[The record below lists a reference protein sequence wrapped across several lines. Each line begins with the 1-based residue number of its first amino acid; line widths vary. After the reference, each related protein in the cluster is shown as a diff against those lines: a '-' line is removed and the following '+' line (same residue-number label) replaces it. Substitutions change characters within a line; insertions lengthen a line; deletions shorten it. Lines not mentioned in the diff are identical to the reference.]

1 MFVIQNSLGVDVR
14 SFIGLIGCS
23 KNSRYLGVFSYIGM
37 AGLTVLTTRS
47 QLIDVNMT
55 VQLVATFTNTAGV
68 PTNTDALPSIS
79 IVSPSGLVV
88 VMPTTAGVMQLD
100 VGKYQFDFLVPFN
113 GPYGV
118 WNDVWTGTINGAL
131 VQNSFE
137 FVVVNTDVPRV
148 VNSDGYVHLGD
159 DPGFNY
165 SQVAILNINKLLKTL
180 KARLNSAGLSKST
193 DSFGNVIFVNCD
205 IFSIDM
211 LVSFLANALSD
222 FNQIPFFTFFTFND
236 TLIIDQFHDIIV
248 EGATLMALASQAL
261 IERGREFSITDSS
274 INFTPPLVSE
284 MLQTEWSTQLTQ
296 YYEKLKYIKNSM
308 RPSPHGLGTFSV
320 LGAGRNPAFTR
331 LRHLRQ
337 RQLI

>member
-1 MFVIQNSLGVDVR
+1 MD
-14 SFIGLIGCS
+14 
-23 KNSRYLGVFSYIGM
+23 M
-37 AGLTVLTTRS
+37 AGLTILTTRS

-88 VMPTTAGVMQLD
+88 VLPTTAGVMQLD

-118 WNDVWTGTINGAL
+118 WNDVWTGTINGAM

-137 FVVVNTDVPRV
+137 FIVVATQVPRV

-165 SQVAILNINKLLKTL
+165 SQVAILNINKLLKVL

-193 DSFGNVIFVNCD
+193 DQFGNVIYVNCD

-211 LVSFLANALSD
+211 LVTFLANALSD
-222 FNQIPFFTFFTFND
+222 FNQVPFFTFFTFND
-236 TLIIDQFHDIIV
+236 TLIIDQFLDIIV

-261 IERGREFSITDSS
+261 IERGREFAIVDSS
-274 INFTPPLVSE
+274 ISFQPPTVSE
-284 MLQTEWSTQLTQ
+284 LMMTEYNSLLTQ

-308 RPSPHGLGTFSV
+308 RPSPKGMGIATALNS
-320 LGAGRNPAFTR
+320 GRNPAISR

-337 RQLI
+337 RQII

>member
-1 MFVIQNSLGVDVR
+1 
-14 SFIGLIGCS
+14 
-23 KNSRYLGVFSYIGM
+23 M
-37 AGLTVLTTRS
+37 AGLTILTTRS

-55 VQLVATFTNTAGV
+55 VQLVATFTNRAGV

-88 VMPTTAGVMQLD
+88 LTQTTAGVMQLD
-100 VGKYQFDFLVPFN
+100 VGKYQFDFTIPYN

-118 WNDVWTGTINGAL
+118 WNDVWTGTIGGAL

-137 FVVVNTDVPRV
+137 FIVVNTDVPRV
-148 VNSDGYVHLGD
+148 INSDGYIALGD

-165 SQVAILNINKLLKTL
+165 SQVAIRNINKLLKVL
-180 KARLNSAGLSKST
+180 KARLNSSGLSKST
-193 DSFGNVIFVNCD
+193 DSFGNVIYVNCD
-205 IFSIDM
+205 IFSVDM
-211 LVSFLANALSD
+211 LVTFLANALSD

-236 TLIIDQFHDIIV
+236 TLIIEQFLDILV

-261 IERGREFSITDSS
+261 IERGREYSITDSS

-284 MLQTEWSTQLTQ
+284 MLLTEYNTLLTQ

-308 RPSPHGLGTFSV
+308 RPSAHGLGTATV
-320 LGAGRNPAFTR
+320 LNSGRNPAISR
-331 LRHLRQ
+331 LRFLRQ
-337 RQLI
+337 RQII